1 MKVLIINTVSYTLNG
16 ISNVIVSSVENL
28 KKIDSSIQISLTKSN
43 GIDESYQK
51 RLNGLVEYIDIPR
64 RKKVFKYI
72 KALKKISSNYDV
84 IHVHGNSATMTLEL
98 MAFFGCRSRV
108 VMHGHTT
115 QCTHKI
121 LHKILQPF
129 FCKFTLNKAAC
140 SKDAGN
146 FLYGKKDK
154 TFKVLPNGIE
164 SDKFKFNY
172 KYREELRKEYS
183 LESNIVFLHVGLFND
198 VKNQEFLIKCFT
210 LMKNDKY
217 KLVFI
222 GDGPNRKYLE
232 DSISEDM
239 KGKILFLGPKADV
252 YKYYSMADVFLLP
265 SLYESFGIVL
275 LEAQT
280 NGLPSIASEFVS
292 KSSLMDSELVEY
304 LPLKEE
310 LWIDATARQRLR
322 KQSVENIGLFDV
334 YNVNEIL
341 LEYYRSI
348 LKESE

>member
-1 MKVLIINTVSYTLNG
+1 MKILIINTVPYTLNG

-28 KKIDSSIQISLTKSN
+28 KKIDSNMQISLTKSN
-43 GIDESYQK
+43 EIDESYQE
-51 RLNGLVEYIDIPR
+51 RMNGLVEYIDIPH
-64 RKKVFKYI
+64 RKNVFKYI
-72 KALKKISSNYDV
+72 KALRKISRNYDI

-98 MAFFGCRSRV
+98 MAFFGCRNRV

-115 QCTHKI
+115 KCTHKN

-140 SKDAGN
+140 SEDAGI

-172 KYREELRKEYS
+172 EYREELRKEYS
-183 LESNIVFLHVGLFND
+183 LESNMVFLHVGLFND
-198 VKNQEFLIKCFT
+198 IKNQEFLIKCFT

-222 GDGPNRKYLE
+222 GDGPNRKCLE
-232 DSISEDM
+232 ESMSEDM
-239 KGKILFLGPKADV
+239 KEKIIFLGPKADV

-292 KSSLMDSELVEY
+292 KSSLMDSDLVEY

-310 LWIDATARQRLR
+310 LWMDAISKQRLR
-322 KQSVENIGLFDV
+322 KESVENIGLFDV
-334 YNVNEIL
+334 YKVNEIL
-341 LEYYRSI
+341 FEYYGSI
-348 LKESE
+348 LKGSE